1 MHFATPFCAQVTD
14 AITRRQAVHTVP
26 ITFLDR
32 SAFIKV
38 TGNEGQRQLNIS
50 FGFRTYEPDGLL
62 AYHKFLT
69 RGYVKV
75 GLPAGAE
82 SVQCRL
88 EGFRLVISVIP
99 SY

>member
-1 MHFATPFCAQVTD
+1 M
-14 AITRRQAVHTVP
+14 HTVP

-75 GLPAGAE
+75 GPLAGA
-82 SVQCRL
+82 VLQAGLRL
-88 EGFRLVISVIP
+88 SDVRNGFRPVIFIMG
-99 SY
+99 